1 MKRDLVIN
9 PMFFTSSFLSCE
21 KDYETIIR
29 RLFIESQPYSDHLK
43 RLLVLSTPDCL
54 DNKTSE
60 TYNKIIRETTV
71 DTLRRDGYLKIE
83 PKLRLLDHED
93 IKAYII
99 VEFDNFT
106 PNATNPEFRDHII
119 SFDIICHFDQWHL
132 KDFQLRPYR
141 IAAEIDSMIDK
152 KHLAGIGETQFLG
165 ANQIILNDEFAGIS
179 LMYSVINGE
188 DDRKNM
194 LNPED
199 NDNFIEEFNEI
210 FNS

>member
-1 MKRDLVIN
+1 MKIESYQF
-9 PMFFTSSFLSCE
+9 PKSSFLSIE
-21 KDYETIIR
+21 KDLSIITNLMLKNER
-29 RLFIESQPYSDHLK
+29 LK
-43 RLLVLSTPDCL
+43 RLLYYTTPDAL
-54 DNKTSE
+54 DRVKLTDDQ
-60 TYNKIIRETTV
+60 TYELFGNNIRIV
-71 DTLRRDGYLKIE
+71 
-83 PKLRLLDHED
+83 PKLVIDKTVEN
-93 IKAYII
+93 YVII
-99 VEFDNFT
+99 SFDNFT

-132 KDFQLRPYR
+132 KDFQLRPYK
-141 IAAEIDSMIDK
+141 IAAEIDSMING

-165 ANQIILNDEFAGIS
+165 ANQIIINEEFASLS

-199 NDNFIEEFNEI
+199 EKNFIKEFNEI